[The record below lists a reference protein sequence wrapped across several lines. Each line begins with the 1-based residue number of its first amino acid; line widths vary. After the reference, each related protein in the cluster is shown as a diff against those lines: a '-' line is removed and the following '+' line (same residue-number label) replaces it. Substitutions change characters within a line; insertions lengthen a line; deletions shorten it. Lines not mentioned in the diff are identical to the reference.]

1 MMTGLLLLSVI
12 LSALFFG
19 EFRLKPFLELCSALS
34 VFFVLLF
41 GYFKYRFRN
50 RESTVFFLNSAAIL
64 SYSCYNGIL
73 FLHETEIPRLT
84 LYLKVYFIITLV
96 FYLYL
101 ILKMKSEKLIF
112 WATVILSVSIFNLN
126 YFSLSFRTLPHLFY
140 GIYALYFF
148 RDRNRKEYRLSASA
162 AVILFVLFS
171 ASLSA
176 FLGAD
181 LVRSLF
187 ALSSIYCAG
196 IGFYLASKASVY
208 EKRMI
213 QLLSVYQ
220 LVSATV
226 IFGIFILIRHTLGTV
241 PADDRFLAGFHVNGI
256 GPYIAILFPSF
267 ALFSIR
273 LKKYGWLALPIAMLS
288 VYIIIYGHNRSALF
302 AVLISAVIFLFILVS
317 DRSAK
322 KQRLL
327 LMLGM
332 SSLISAF
339 ILFLLVEKYSIINMD
354 TLWIRM
360 DIWKIFIAKTLH
372 YAPWTGFGHESF
384 HAVTFLNGDFIKNPD
399 HSVQARIIH
408 DVGADTHP
416 HNYFLVFLYSGGF
429 LGLSAFLAVCAAIL
443 AETLKRW
450 KKRFGF
456 YGASEASVFSGM
468 LLFGLLDSNLAEP
481 EIQILLMTFFG
492 MYCRK
497 IKSYSLKLN
506 LAYLKK
512 AAVSGFILL
521 FLLYFWIFYNFAVF
535 YGKIKLLK
543 PYLDFSRYDY
553 LMIRP
558 EAPEE
563 ILKQSESLIK
573 YEIYPIST
581 LNYSLNSEIL
591 ILLSSGLKDKSRT
604 EAALTQLKK
613 CVRHLQ
619 ISPYCSRRISE
630 IEEKSGN
637 ASEAE
642 YWRNDY
648 RKKDPYHFYKD

>member
-1 MMTGLLLLSVI
+1 MKAGLFLLAVL

-19 EFRLKPFLELCSALS
+19 EFRLKPFLEMCSALS
-34 VFFVLLF
+34 VFLLLLF
-41 GYFKYRFRN
+41 GYFKFRFRN
-50 RESTVFFLNSAAIL
+50 GETTVFFLNSAAIL

-112 WATVILSVSIFNLN
+112 WATVILSLSIFNLN

-140 GIYALYFF
+140 CLYALYFF
-148 RDRNRKEYRLSASA
+148 RDKKRTEFRLNPAA
-162 AVILFVLFS
+162 AVILFVFIS
-171 ASLSA
+171 AALSA
-176 FLGAD
+176 LFGAD
-181 LVRSLF
+181 QIRSLF

-196 IGFYLASKASVY
+196 IGFYFASKASVY
-208 EKRMI
+208 EKRII
-213 QLLSVYQ
+213 QILSSYQ

-226 IFGIFILIRHTLGTV
+226 IFGLFIIIRHTVGTV

-273 LKKYGWLALPIAMLS
+273 SGKTGYISLPIGLLS

-302 AVLISAVIFLFILVS
+302 AVIISAVIFLYILIS
-317 DRSAK
+317 DRSK
-322 KQRLL
+322 RKVRLL
-327 LMLGM
+327 TILTAG
-332 SSLISAF
+332 SFSAAF
-339 ILFLLVEKYSIINMD
+339 LLFLLVKKYNIINMD

-372 YAPWTGFGHESF
+372 YAPWLGFGHESF

-399 HSVQARIIH
+399 YITQARIIH

-416 HNYFLVFLYSGGF
+416 HNYFLVFFYSGGI
-429 LGLSAFLAVCAAIL
+429 LGLSAFLAVCITIL
-443 AETLKRW
+443 AETLIRW

-468 LLFGLLDSNLAEP
+468 FLFGLLDSNLAEP

-492 MYCRK
+492 LYSRK
-497 IKSYSLKLN
+497 VKSFSIRINSELLEKTALAAIAFSL
-506 LAYLKK
+506 
-512 AAVSGFILL
+512 
-521 FLLYFWIFYNFAVF
+521 LLYFWIFYNFAVF
-535 YGKIKLLK
+535 YGKIRLLK

-553 LMIRP
+553 VMIRP

-563 ILKQSESLIK
+563 ILKKAESLIRL
-573 YEIYPIST
+573 ELYPVYS

-591 ILLSSGLKDKSRT
+591 IHLNRSFQDRSRT
-604 EAALTQLKK
+604 DAAVRELKK
-613 CVRHLQ
+613 CARHLQ
-619 ISPYCSRRISE
+619 ITPYCSRRISE
-630 IEEKSGN
+630 IEERSGN
-637 ASEAE
+637 TEEAE
-642 YWRNDY
+642 YWRKEY
-648 RKKDPYHFYKD
+648 KKKDPYHFYKD